1 MVLLLNMKTP
11 KPDEMLRAL
20 QKVFKKRDT
29 HPLPQRLDAPPATW
43 NAQFI
48 EMAAECGLS
57 QNMQENFEKISE
69 FFNRIIPV

>member
-1 MVLLLNMKTP
+1 MVLLLDMKTP
-11 KPDEMLRAL
+11 KPDEMLHAL

-29 HPLPQRLDAPPATW
+29 HSLPQRLDPPPAIW
-43 NAQFI
+43 DGQFI

-69 FFNRIIPV
+69 FYNQIMTV